1 VGRWSR
7 RLSGNTPG
15 PGTERDPA
23 GGPAGQPRAQ
33 ALGTVAGPDVRPDR
47 AVQAASA
54 FPGWH
59 PGRPCRQG
67 SRPGLCCSTL
77 QGRSVGVSP
86 SAKMC
91 AFSQGLRPG
100 LSCATLSGSSAF
112 SIRVSSWQASETSWQ
127 ASETSDK
134 RHRSW
139 VAADCRPSA
148 PHQGF
153 TGTRQAVHS
162 HSVTCGQQSAL
173 CEAGQ
178 CQAFQACSIILD
190 GRFPDR
196 LGAGVRCRIMQV
208 RHLPACAGFC
218 RRPCFG

>member
-1 VGRWSR
+1 MSALTGRCR
-7 RLSGNTPG
+7 RLRPFQ
-15 PGTERDPA
+15 A
-23 GGPAGQPRAQ
+23 GI
-33 ALGTVAGPDVRPDR
+33 LGAHVAGARALAFAARP
-47 AVQAASA
+47 
-54 FPGWH
+54 F
-59 PGRPCRQG
+59 
-67 SRPGLCCSTL
+67 

-178 CQAFQACSIILD
+178 CHAFQACSIILD

-218 RRPCFG
+218 RRPCFA